1 MRPGVQTWRRAGG
14 CVASR
19 RVCVPGTQL
28 DAQSA
33 AMTPTGDAT
42 TTTTWTSNY
51 YTASAAVLPAHDA
64 REYV

>member
-1 MRPGVQTWRRAGG
+1 LLVGV
-14 CVASR
+14 C
-19 RVCVPGTQL
+19 VCVPGTEL

-64 REYV
+64 RELTTSSHVYSA